1 MTTTNYMKLTEKEF
15 RSEKNKRLTLLGMSG
30 VGKTH
35 LAKLIGE
42 NGGWYHFS
50 GDYHIGATYLKD
62 EIINNIA
69 KKMKQDPWLQNL
81 LDNQSISVN
90 SQVTFDNLEPISAF
104 LGKVG
109 NPEEGGLAIDEF
121 IRRQGLFLEAEI
133 KAMYDVP
140 SFIKQSQQSGYDN
153 FINDAGGSLCELE
166 DKKLY
171 QLLAKNTLIVYIKT
185 NKEAERVLIERS
197 KNQPK
202 PVYYHPDFFAS
213 ALQSYLEKNSLD
225 YVAQINPDAF
235 VRWVFPR
242 LVQDRLAKYQ
252 ALADQYGYTIKSD
265 DLYHCHS
272 ADDVI
277 NLIAE
282 SLD

>member
-1 MTTTNYMKLTEKEF
+1 MNLTAKEF

-50 GDYHIGATYLKD
+50 GDYHIGATYLRD
-62 EIINNIA
+62 EIINNITN
-69 KKMKQDPWLQNL
+69 KMRQDSWLQNL

-121 IRRQGLFLEAEI
+121 IRRQSLFLEAEI

-171 QLLAKNTLIVYIKT
+171 QLLDKNTLIVYTKT
-185 NKEAERVLIERS
+185 NKDAEKMLIERS

-213 ALQSYLEKNSLD
+213 ALQSYLEKNNLN

-242 LVQDRLAKYQ
+242 LVEDRLAKYQ
-252 ALADQYGYTIKSD
+252 ALADQYGCTIKSD
-265 DLYHCHS
+265 GLHHCHS

-277 NLIAE
+277 NLIAGA
-282 SLD
+282 LA

>member
-1 MTTTNYMKLTEKEF
+1 MKLTAKEF
-15 RSEKNKRLTLLGMSG
+15 RGEKNKRLTLLGMSG

-42 NGGWYHFS
+42 NGDWYHFS

-62 EIINNIA
+62 EIINNISN
-69 KKMKQDPWLQNL
+69 KMKQDPWLKNL

-121 IRRQGLFLEAEI
+121 IRRQSLFLEAEI

-153 FINDAGGSLCELE
+153 FINDAGGSLCELG

-185 NKEAERVLIERS
+185 NKAAERMLIERS

-202 PVYYHPDFFAS
+202 PVYYHPDFFES
-213 ALQSYLEKNSLD
+213 ALQVFLEKNSLD
-225 YVAQINPDAF
+225 YVAQISPDAF

-242 LVQDRLAKYQ
+242 LVEDRLAKYQ
-252 ALADQYGYTIKSD
+252 VLADQYGCTIKSN
-265 DLYHCHS
+265 DLFHCHS

-277 NLIAE
+277 NLIAGA
-282 SLD
+282 LD

>member
-1 MTTTNYMKLTEKEF
+1 MKFTAKEF
-15 RSEKNKRLTLLGMSG
+15 RGEKNKRLTLLGMSG
-30 VGKTH
+30 VGKTR

-62 EIINNIA
+62 EIINNIT

-121 IRRQGLFLEAEI
+121 IRRQSLFLEAEI
-133 KAMYDVP
+133 NAMYDVP

-225 YVAQINPDAF
+225 YVAQINPDTFA
-235 VRWVFPR
+235 RWVFPR
-242 LVQDRLAKYQ
+242 LVEDRLEKYQ
-252 ALADQYGYTIKSD
+252 VLADQYGCAIKSD

-277 NLIAE
+277 NLIAGA
-282 SLD
+282 LD

>member
-1 MTTTNYMKLTEKEF
+1 MKLSAKEF
-15 RSEKNKRLTLLGMSG
+15 RNKKNKRLTLLGMSG
-30 VGKTH
+30 VGKTR

-62 EIINNIA
+62 EIINNIT
-69 KKMKQDPWLQNL
+69 KKMKHDPWLQNL

-140 SFIKQSQQSGYDN
+140 SFIKKSQHSGYSN

-166 DKKLY
+166 EKKLY
-171 QLLAKNTLIVYIKT
+171 QLLAENTLIIYIKT
-185 NKEAERVLIERS
+185 NKDTERMLLERS

-202 PVYYHPDFFAS
+202 PVYYHPDFFES
-213 ALQSYLEKNSLD
+213 ALRAYLEKNSLE
-225 YVAQINPDAF
+225 YVAQITPDDF
-235 VRWVFPR
+235 VRWVFPK
-242 LVQDRLAKYQ
+242 LIEDRIEKYQ
-252 ALADQYGYTIKSD
+252 ALADQHGYTINSD
-265 DLYHCHS
+265 DLYQCHS
-272 ADDVI
+272 SDDVI
-277 NLIAE
+277 NLIAG

>member
-1 MTTTNYMKLTEKEF
+1 MKLTAKEF
-15 RSEKNKRLTLLGMSG
+15 RGEKNKRLTLLGMSG

-81 LDNQSISVN
+81 LENQSISVN

-109 NPEEGGLAIDEF
+109 NPEEGGLAIGEF
-121 IRRQGLFLEAEI
+121 IRRQRLFLEAEI

-140 SFIKQSQQSGYDN
+140 NFIKQSQQLGYNN
-153 FINDAGGSLCELE
+153 FINDAGGSLCELG

-171 QLLAKNTLIVYIKT
+171 QLLAKNTLVVYIKT
-185 NKEAERVLIERS
+185 DKDAEKELIERS
-197 KNQPK
+197 KSQPK
-202 PVYYHPDFFAS
+202 PVYYHPDFFES
-213 ALQSYLEKNSLD
+213 ALRSYLEKNSLD
-225 YVAQINPDAF
+225 YVAQISPDAF
-235 VRWVFPR
+235 VRWVFPK
-242 LVQDRLAKYQ
+242 LVEDRLEKYQ
-252 ALADQYGYTIKSD
+252 ALADQYGCTIKSD
-265 DLYHCHS
+265 DLFHCHS

-277 NLIAE
+277 NLIAGA
-282 SLD
+282 LD

>member
-1 MTTTNYMKLTEKEF
+1 
-15 RSEKNKRLTLLGMSG
+15 MSG

-42 NGGWYHFS
+42 NGRWYHFS
-50 GDYHIGATYLKD
+50 GDYHIGATYLKN

-81 LDNQSISVN
+81 LDNESISVN

-121 IRRQGLFLEAEI
+121 IRRQKLFLEAEI

-140 SFIKQSQQSGYDN
+140 DFIKQSQQSGYDN
-153 FINDAGGSLCELE
+153 FINDAGGSLCELG
-166 DKKLY
+166 DTKLY
-171 QLLAKNTLIVYIKT
+171 QLLAKNTLFVYIKT
-185 NKEAERVLIERS
+185 TKDVERILIERS

-202 PVYYHPDFFAS
+202 PVYYNPDFFES
-213 ALQSYLEKNSLD
+213 ALTTYLEKNSLE
-225 YVAQINPDAF
+225 YVAQISPDAF
-235 VRWVFPR
+235 VRWVFPK
-242 LVQDRLAKYQ
+242 LIEDRIGKYQ
-252 ALADQYGYTIKSD
+252 ALADQYGCTIKSD
-265 DLYHCHS
+265 DLHQCHS

-277 NLIAE
+277 NLIAQ

>member
-1 MTTTNYMKLTEKEF
+1 MKITAKEF

-104 LGKVG
+104 LGKAG
-109 NPEEGGLAIDEF
+109 NPQEGGLEIDEF
-121 IRRQGLFLEAEI
+121 IRRQSLFLEAEI

-140 SFIKQSQQSGYDN
+140 RFIKQSQQSGYDN

-235 VRWVFPR
+235 ARWVFPR
-242 LVQDRLAKYQ
+242 LVEDRLAKYQ
-252 ALADQYGYTIKSD
+252 TLAEQYGCIIKSD

-277 NLIAE
+277 NLIAGA
-282 SLD
+282 LD

>member
-1 MTTTNYMKLTEKEF
+1 MCI
-15 RSEKNKRLTLLGMSG
+15 RDS
-30 VGKTH
+30 
-35 LAKLIGE
+35 
-42 NGGWYHFS
+42 
-50 GDYHIGATYLKD
+50 YLKD
-62 EIINNIA
+62 EIINNITQ
-69 KKMKQDPWLQNL
+69 KMKKDPWLQNL

-121 IRRQGLFLEAEI
+121 IRRQRLFLEAEI

-140 SFIKQSQQSGYDN
+140 SFIKQSQKSGYDN
-153 FINDAGGSLCELE
+153 FINDAGGSLCELG

-171 QLLAKNTLIVYIKT
+171 QLLAKNTLVVYIKT
-185 NKEAERVLIERS
+185 DKKAEKLLVERS

-202 PVYYHPDFFAS
+202 PVYYHPDFFAA
-213 ALQSYLEKNSLD
+213 ALSSYLEKNRFD

-242 LVQDRLAKYQ
+242 LVEDRLGKYQ
-252 ALADQYGYTIKSD
+252 ALANQYGYTIKSD
-265 DLYHCHS
+265 DLYECRS
-272 ADDVI
+272 ADDVV
-277 NLIAE
+277 NLIAGA
-282 SLD
+282 LD

>member
-1 MTTTNYMKLTEKEF
+1 
-15 RSEKNKRLTLLGMSG
+15 
-30 VGKTH
+30 
-35 LAKLIGE
+35 
-42 NGGWYHFS
+42 
-50 GDYHIGATYLKD
+50 
-62 EIINNIA
+62 
-69 KKMKQDPWLQNL
+69 MKQDPWLQNL

-109 NPEEGGLAIDEF
+109 NPEEDGLEINEF
-121 IRRQGLFLEAEI
+121 IRRQSLFLEAET

-140 SFIKQSQQSGYDN
+140 SFIKQSQQSGYNN

-171 QLLAKNTLIVYIKT
+171 RLLAKNTLIVYIKT

-197 KNQPK
+197 KTQPK
-202 PVYYHPDFFAS
+202 PVYYHPDFFAF
-213 ALQSYLEKNSLD
+213 ALQSYLEKNNLD

-242 LVQDRLAKYQ
+242 LVEDRQAKYQ
-252 ALADQYGYTIKSD
+252 ALADEYGYTIKSD
-265 DLYHCHS
+265 DLSHCHS

-277 NLIAE
+277 NLIAGA
-282 SLD
+282 LD

>member
-1 MTTTNYMKLTEKEF
+1 MKLTAKEF
-15 RSEKNKRLTLLGMSG
+15 KSEKNKRLTLLGMSG

-50 GDYHIGATYLKD
+50 SDYHIGATYLKD

-81 LDNQSISVN
+81 LDSQSISVN

-109 NPEEGGLAIDEF
+109 SPEEGGLAIDEF

-133 KAMYDVP
+133 KTMYDVP
-140 SFIKQSQQSGYDN
+140 SFIKKSRQSGYNN
-153 FINDAGGSLCELE
+153 FINDAGGSLCELG

-171 QLLAKNTLIVYIKT
+171 QLLAENTLIIYIKT
-185 NKEAERVLIERS
+185 NKDTERILIERS

-202 PVYYHPDFFAS
+202 PVYYHPDFFES
-213 ALQSYLEKNSLD
+213 ALRAYLEKNSLS
-225 YVAQINPDAF
+225 YVAQINPDDF
-235 VRWVFPR
+235 VRWVFPK
-242 LVQDRLAKYQ
+242 LIDDRLEKYRT
-252 ALADQYGYTIKSD
+252 LADQYGYTIKSD

-272 ADDVI
+272 ANDVI
-277 NLIAE
+277 NLISG

>member
-1 MTTTNYMKLTEKEF
+1 MITTNYMKLTAKEF

-35 LAKLIGE
+35 LARLIGE

-140 SFIKQSQQSGYDN
+140 NFIKQSQQSGYDN
-153 FINDAGGSLCELE
+153 FINDAGGSLCELG

-171 QLLAKNTLIVYIKT
+171 KLLAKNTLIVYIKT
-185 NKEAERVLIERS
+185 SKKAERALIERS

-202 PVYYHPDFFAS
+202 PVYYHPDFFRS
-213 ALQSYLEKNSLD
+213 ALQSYLEKNGLD
-225 YVAQINPDAF
+225 YVAQINPDTF

-242 LVQDRLAKYQ
+242 LVEDRLAKYQ
-252 ALADQYGYTIKSD
+252 TLAAHYGCTIKSD

-277 NLIAE
+277 NLIAGA
-282 SLD
+282 LD

>member
-1 MTTTNYMKLTEKEF
+1 MKFTAKEF
-15 RSEKNKRLTLLGMSG
+15 RGEKNKRLTLLGMSG
-30 VGKTH
+30 VGKTR

-62 EIINNIA
+62 EIINNIT

-121 IRRQGLFLEAEI
+121 IRRQNLFLEAEI

-185 NKEAERVLIERS
+185 NKEAERALIERS

-225 YVAQINPDAF
+225 YVAQINPDTFA
-235 VRWVFPR
+235 RWVFPR
-242 LVQDRLAKYQ
+242 LVEDRLEKYQ
-252 ALADQYGYTIKSD
+252 VLADQYGCTIKSD

-272 ADDVI
+272 ADDAI
-277 NLIAE
+277 NLIAGA
-282 SLD
+282 LD

>member
-1 MTTTNYMKLTEKEF
+1 MKFTAKEF
-15 RSEKNKRLTLLGMSG
+15 RGEKNKRLTLLGMSG

-62 EIINNIA
+62 EIINNIT

-81 LDNQSISVN
+81 LDNKSISVN

-121 IRRQGLFLEAEI
+121 IRRQNLFLEAEI

-225 YVAQINPDAF
+225 YVAQINPDTFA
-235 VRWVFPR
+235 RWVFPR
-242 LVQDRLAKYQ
+242 LVEDRLEKYQ
-252 ALADQYGYTIKSD
+252 VLADQHGCAIKSD

-277 NLIAE
+277 NLIAGA
-282 SLD
+282 LD

>member
-1 MTTTNYMKLTEKEF
+1 MKLTAKEF

-81 LDNQSISVN
+81 LKNQSISVN

-140 SFIKQSQQSGYDN
+140 SFIKKSQQLGYDN

-185 NKEAERVLIERS
+185 NKDAEKMLIERS

-202 PVYYHPDFFAS
+202 PVYYHPNFIAS

-242 LVQDRLAKYQ
+242 LVEDRLAKYQ
-252 ALADQYGYTIKSD
+252 ALADQYGCTIKSN

-272 ADDVI
+272 EEDVI
-277 NLIAE
+277 NLIAGA
-282 SLD
+282 LD

>member
-1 MTTTNYMKLTEKEF
+1 MTKTNYMKLTAKEF

-42 NGGWYHFS
+42 NGDWYHFS

-69 KKMKQDPWLQNL
+69 KKMKQDPWLRNL

-109 NPEEGGLAIDEF
+109 NPEEGGLPIDEF

-140 SFIKQSQQSGYDN
+140 NFINKSQQSGYDN

-185 NKEAERVLIERS
+185 NKDAERILIERS
-197 KNQPK
+197 KSQPK

-213 ALQSYLEKNSLD
+213 AMQTYLEKNNLD
-225 YVAQINPDAF
+225 YVAQINPDSF

-242 LVQDRLAKYQ
+242 LVEDRTAKYQ
-252 ALADQYGYTIKSD
+252 ALADQYGCTIKSD

-282 SLD
+282 TLD

>member
-1 MTTTNYMKLTEKEF
+1 MKLTAKEF

-50 GDYHIGATYLKD
+50 GDYHIGATYLRD
-62 EIINNIA
+62 EIINNIT
-69 KKMKQDPWLQNL
+69 KKMTRDPWLQNL

-121 IRRQGLFLEAEI
+121 IRRQSLFLEAEI

-185 NKEAERVLIERS
+185 NKEAERVLIARS

-213 ALQSYLEKNSLD
+213 ALQSYLEKNSFD
-225 YVAQINPDAF
+225 YVAQISPDSF

-242 LVQDRLAKYQ
+242 LVEDRLAKYQ
-252 ALADQYGYTIKSD
+252 TLAEQYGCIIKSD

-277 NLIAE
+277 NLIAGA
-282 SLD
+282 LD

>member
-1 MTTTNYMKLTEKEF
+1 MKLSAKEF
-15 RSEKNKRLTLLGMSG
+15 RSEKNKRVTLLGMSG

-50 GDYHIGATYLKD
+50 GDYHIGANYLKD

-81 LDNQSISVN
+81 LDNESISVN
-90 SQVTFDNLEPISAF
+90 SQVTFDNLEPISTF

-121 IRRQGLFLEAEI
+121 IHRQELFLDAEI

-140 SFIKQSQQSGYDN
+140 DFIKKSQQSGYNN
-153 FINDAGGSLCELE
+153 FINDAGGSLCELDDE
-166 DKKLY
+166 KLY
-171 QLLAKNTLIVYIKT
+171 QLLAKNTLIIYIKA
-185 NKEAERVLIERS
+185 NKEAKRVLIERS

-202 PVYYHPDFFAS
+202 PVYYHPDFFES
-213 ALQSYLEKNSLD
+213 ALSSYLEKNSLD

-235 VRWVFPR
+235 VRWVFPK
-242 LVQDRLAKYQ
+242 LIEDRLEKYQ
-252 ALADQYGYTIKSD
+252 TLANQYGYTIKSD
-265 DLYHCHS
+265 DLYQCNS
-272 ADDVI
+272 ADDVV
-277 NLIAE
+277 NLISE

>member
-1 MTTTNYMKLTEKEF
+1 MKLTAKEF
-15 RSEKNKRLTLLGMSG
+15 RGEKNKRLTLLGMSG

-42 NGGWYHFS
+42 NGGWYYFS
-50 GDYHIGATYLKD
+50 CDNQIGATYLND
-62 EIINNIA
+62 EIINNIT

-109 NPEEGGLAIDEF
+109 NPEEGGLEIDEF
-121 IRRQGLFLEAEI
+121 IRRQSLFLEAEI
-133 KAMYDVP
+133 NAMYDVP

-153 FINDAGGSLCELE
+153 FINDSGGSLCELE

-197 KNQPK
+197 ENQPK

-242 LVQDRLAKYQ
+242 LVEDRLAKYQ
-252 ALADQYGYTIKSD
+252 ALADQYGCAIKID

-282 SLD
+282 ALD

>member
-1 MTTTNYMKLTEKEF
+1 MKITAKEF

-109 NPEEGGLAIDEF
+109 NPQEGGLEIDEF
-121 IRRQGLFLEAEI
+121 IRRQSLFLEAEI
-133 KAMYDVP
+133 K
-140 SFIKQSQQSGYDN
+140 
-153 FINDAGGSLCELE
+153 LCM
-166 DKKLY
+166 
-171 QLLAKNTLIVYIKT
+171 T
-185 NKEAERVLIERS
+185 
-197 KNQPK
+197 
-202 PVYYHPDFFAS
+202 F
-213 ALQSYLEKNSLD
+213 
-225 YVAQINPDAF
+225 
-235 VRWVFPR
+235 
-242 LVQDRLAKYQ
+242 Q
-252 ALADQYGYTIKSD
+252 ALSNNPNNQDTTI
-265 DLYHCHS
+265 
-272 ADDVI
+272 
-277 NLIAE
+277 
-282 SLD
+282 SLTMQAAVCVNWRTKNFTNFWLRTR

>member
-1 MTTTNYMKLTEKEF
+1 MKLTAKEF

-30 VGKTH
+30 VGKTR
-35 LAKLIGE
+35 LAKLIGR

-62 EIINNIA
+62 EIINNIT

-121 IRRQGLFLEAEI
+121 IRRQSLFLEAEI

-140 SFIKQSQQSGYDN
+140 NFIKQSQQSGYDN
-153 FINDAGGSLCELE
+153 FINDAGGSLCELG

-171 QLLAKNTLIVYIKT
+171 QLLAKNTLIIYIKT
-185 NKEAERVLIERS
+185 NKDAEKILIERS

-202 PVYYHPDFFAS
+202 PVYYHPDFFVS
-213 ALQSYLEKNSLD
+213 ALQSYLAKNKLN
-225 YVAQINPDAF
+225 YVAQINPDSFA
-235 VRWVFPR
+235 RWVFPR
-242 LVQDRLAKYQ
+242 LIKDRLAKYQ
-252 ALADQYGYTIKSD
+252 SLADQYGCTIKSD
-265 DLYHCHS
+265 DLYHCDS

-277 NLIAE
+277 NLVAGA
-282 SLD
+282 LD

>member
-1 MTTTNYMKLTEKEF
+1 MKITAKEF
-15 RSEKNKRLTLLGMSG
+15 RGEKNKRLTLLGMSG

-109 NPEEGGLAIDEF
+109 NPEEDGLEINEF
-121 IRRQGLFLEAEI
+121 IRRQSLFLEAET

-140 SFIKQSQQSGYDN
+140 SFIRQSQQSGYNN

-171 QLLAKNTLIVYIKT
+171 RLLAKNTLIVYIKT

-197 KNQPK
+197 KTQPK
-202 PVYYHPDFFAS
+202 PVYYHPDFFVS
-213 ALQSYLEKNSLD
+213 ALQSYLAKNSLN
-225 YVAQINPDAF
+225 YVAQINPDSFA
-235 VRWVFPR
+235 RWVFPR
-242 LVQDRLAKYQ
+242 LIKDRLAKYQ
-252 ALADQYGYTIKSD
+252 SLADQYGYTIKSN

-272 ADDVI
+272 SDDVI
-277 NLIAE
+277 NLIAGA
-282 SLD
+282 LD

>member
-1 MTTTNYMKLTEKEF
+1 MTTTTYMKLTAKEF
-15 RSEKNKRLTLLGMSG
+15 RSQKNKRLTLLGMSG

-42 NGGWYHFS
+42 NGDWYHFS

-62 EIINNIA
+62 EIINNIS

-153 FINDAGGSLCELE
+153 FINDAGGSLCELG

-185 NKEAERVLIERS
+185 NKAAERMLIERS

-202 PVYYHPDFFAS
+202 PVYYHPDFFET
-213 ALQSYLEKNSLD
+213 ALQAFLEKNNLD
-225 YVAQINPDAF
+225 YVAQISPDAF

-242 LVQDRLAKYQ
+242 LVEDRLEKYQ
-252 ALADQYGYTIKSD
+252 GLAGQYGCTIKSD
-265 DLYHCHS
+265 DLYLCHS
-272 ADDVI
+272 SDDVI
-277 NLIAE
+277 NLIAGA
-282 SLD
+282 LD

>member
-1 MTTTNYMKLTEKEF
+1 MKLTAKEF

-50 GDYHIGATYLKD
+50 GDYHIGATYLRD

-69 KKMKQDPWLQNL
+69 NKMKQDPWLQNL

-121 IRRQGLFLEAEI
+121 IRRQSLFLEAEI

-140 SFIKQSQQSGYDN
+140 KFIKQSQQSGYDN

-185 NKEAERVLIERS
+185 NKEAESALIERS
-197 KNQPK
+197 KTQPK
-202 PVYYHPDFFAS
+202 PVYYHPDFFES
-213 ALQSYLEKNSLD
+213 TLQFYLEKNSLD
-225 YVAQINPDAF
+225 YAAQINPDAF
-235 VRWVFPR
+235 ARWVFPR
-242 LVQDRLAKYQ
+242 LIEDRLAKYKT
-252 ALADQYGYTIKSD
+252 LADQYGCIIKVD

-277 NLIAE
+277 SLIAGA
-282 SLD
+282 LD

>member
-1 MTTTNYMKLTEKEF
+1 
-15 RSEKNKRLTLLGMSG
+15 MSG

-42 NGGWYHFS
+42 NGDWYHFS

-121 IRRQGLFLEAEI
+121 IRRQELFLEAEI

-140 SFIKQSQQSGYDN
+140 SFIKQSQQSGYNN
-153 FINDAGGSLCELE
+153 FINDAGGSLCELGDE
-166 DKKLY
+166 KLY
-171 QLLAKNTLIVYIKT
+171 QLLAKNTLIIYIKA
-185 NKEAERVLIERS
+185 NKEAKRVLIERS
-197 KNQPK
+197 KKQPK
-202 PVYYHPDFFAS
+202 PVYYHPDFFES
-213 ALQSYLEKNSLD
+213 ALSSYLEKNSLD
-225 YVAQINPDAF
+225 YVAQICPDAF
-235 VRWVFPR
+235 VRWVFPK
-242 LVQDRLAKYQ
+242 LIEDRLEKYQ

-265 DLYHCHS
+265 DLYQCHS

-277 NLIAE
+277 NLISK

>member
-1 MTTTNYMKLTEKEF
+1 MNLTAKEF

-35 LAKLIGE
+35 LAKLIGG

-81 LDNQSISVN
+81 LENQSISVN

-121 IRRQGLFLEAEI
+121 VRRQGLFLEAEI

-140 SFIKQSQQSGYDN
+140 SFIKKSQQSGYDN

-171 QLLAKNTLIVYIKT
+171 QLLSKNTLIVYIKT
-185 NKEAERVLIERS
+185 NKDAEKMLIERS

-202 PVYYHPDFFAS
+202 PVYYHPNFFAS

-235 VRWVFPR
+235 ARWVFPR
-242 LVQDRLAKYQ
+242 LVEDRLAKYQ
-252 ALADQYGYTIKSD
+252 ILADQYGCVIKSN
-265 DLYHCHS
+265 DLHHCHS

-277 NLIAE
+277 NLIAGA
-282 SLD
+282 LD

>member
-1 MTTTNYMKLTEKEF
+1 MKLTAKEF
-15 RSEKNKRLTLLGMSG
+15 KSEKNKRLTLLGMSG

-50 GDYHIGATYLKD
+50 SDYHIGATYLKD

-81 LDNQSISVN
+81 LDSQSISVN

-109 NPEEGGLAIDEF
+109 SPEEGGLAIDEF

-133 KAMYDVP
+133 KTMYDVP
-140 SFIKQSQQSGYDN
+140 SFIKKSRQSGYNN
-153 FINDAGGSLCELE
+153 FINDAGGSLCELG

-171 QLLAKNTLIVYIKT
+171 QLLAENTLIIYIKT
-185 NKEAERVLIERS
+185 NKDTERILIERS

-202 PVYYHPDFFAS
+202 PVYYHPDFFES
-213 ALQSYLEKNSLD
+213 ALKGYLEKNSLS
-225 YVAQINPDAF
+225 YVAQINPDDF
-235 VRWVFPR
+235 VRWVFPK
-242 LVQDRLAKYQ
+242 LIEDRLEKYQ

-265 DLYHCHS
+265 DLYQCHS
-272 ADDVI
+272 ANDVI
-277 NLIAE
+277 NLISE

>member
-1 MTTTNYMKLTEKEF
+1 MTTTKHMKLTAKEF

-62 EIINNIA
+62 EIINNITI
-69 KKMKQDPWLQNL
+69 KMKQDPWLQNL
-81 LDNQSISVN
+81 LNNQSISVN

-109 NPEEGGLAIDEF
+109 NPQEGGLEIDEF
-121 IRRQGLFLEAEI
+121 IRRQSLFLEAEI

-185 NKEAERVLIERS
+185 NKEAERILTERS

-225 YVAQINPDAF
+225 YVAQINPNAF
-235 VRWVFPR
+235 AHWVFPR
-242 LVQDRLAKYQ
+242 LIEDRLAKYQ
-252 ALADQYGYTIKSD
+252 TLAEQYGCIIKSD

-277 NLIAE
+277 NLIAGA
-282 SLD
+282 LD

>member
-1 MTTTNYMKLTEKEF
+1 MNLTAKEF
-15 RSEKNKRLTLLGMSG
+15 RSEENKRLTLLGMSG

-62 EIINNIA
+62 EIINNIT
-69 KKMKQDPWLQNL
+69 KKMKQDPWLHNL
-81 LDNQSISVN
+81 IDNQSISVN

-121 IRRQGLFLEAEI
+121 IRRQRLFLEAEI

-140 SFIKQSQQSGYDN
+140 SFIKKSQKSGYDN

-171 QLLAKNTLIVYIKT
+171 QLLAKNSLIVYIKT
-185 NKEAERVLIERS
+185 NKAAEKMLIERS

-213 ALQSYLEKNSLD
+213 ALQHYLEKNSLD

-252 ALADQYGYTIKSD
+252 TLADQYGCTIKSD

-277 NLIAE
+277 NLIAGA
-282 SLD
+282 LD

>member
-30 VGKTH
+30 VGKTRH
-35 LAKLIGE
+35 AKLIGG

-81 LDNQSISVN
+81 LKNQSISVN

-185 NKEAERVLIERS
+185 SKKAESALIERS

-202 PVYYHPDFFAS
+202 PVYYNPDFFAS
-213 ALQSYLEKNSLD
+213 ALRSYLEKNSLD

-235 VRWVFPR
+235 ARWIFPR
-242 LVQDRLAKYQ
+242 LVEDRLAKYQ
-252 ALADQYGYTIKSD
+252 TLAEQYGCIIKSD

-277 NLIAE
+277 NLIAGA
-282 SLD
+282 LD

>member
-1 MTTTNYMKLTEKEF
+1 MKLTAKEF

-42 NGGWYHFS
+42 NGDWYHFS

-62 EIINNIA
+62 EIIDNIS

-90 SQVTFDNLEPISAF
+90 SQVTFDNLEPISTF

-109 NPEEGGLAIDEF
+109 NPEEDGLGIDEF
-121 IRRQGLFLEAEI
+121 IRRQGLFLEAET

-140 SFIKQSQQSGYDN
+140 SFIEQSQQSGYDN
-153 FINDAGGSLCELE
+153 FINDAGGSLCELGDE
-166 DKKLY
+166 KLY
-171 QLLAKNTLIVYIKT
+171 RLLAENTLIVYIKT
-185 NKEAERVLIERS
+185 NKDTERVLIERS
-197 KNQPK
+197 KKHPK
-202 PVYYHPDFFAS
+202 PVYYRPDFFES
-213 ALQSYLEKNSLD
+213 ALRTYLEKNGLD

-242 LVQDRLAKYQ
+242 LVEDRLAKYQ

-272 ADDVI
+272 ADEVI

-282 SLD
+282 ALD